1 MSRPRPLSG
10 FPEFT
15 PEGRVVEQA
24 VLDRLRQT
32 FELHGFASIE
42 TRAVEPL
49 DRLAKQGEI
58 DKEVYAV
65 QRLHAALVRQHPPRW
80 RCRSSRL
87 HAAPRRW
94 TG

>member
-10 FPEFT
+10 FPELT
-15 PEGRVVEQA
+15 PEDRVVEQA

-58 DKEVYAV
+58 DKEVYAI
-65 QRLHAALVRQHPPRW
+65 
-80 RCRSSRL
+80 SRL
-87 HAAPRRW
+87 RAEPGAAAELGLHFDLTVPLARLSLIHI
-94 TG
+94 